1 MKNWASGAF
10 QKETNHK
17 AFKKCSEGS
26 SARIPASW
34 QLVNMTEL
42 PRNSTRHHIHQMSR
56 SVFPRSAPLQMALV
70 LHRSASDLLL
80 RRRRLY
86 GGSEEVQ
93 SGSAQVELSAGLR
106 WWKRAGRRCFLK
118 AADEFDPAYARWV
131 GGRDSRAAELFVYVQ
146 LLRGSVGLV
155 LHKLKDR

>member
-1 MKNWASGAF
+1 MQRGLVCQDPSILTAREYDRAAEKLDTASH
-10 QKETNHK
+10 TSDV
-17 AFKKCSEGS
+17 SEC
-26 SARIPASW
+26 
-34 QLVNMTEL
+34 
-42 PRNSTRHHIHQMSR
+42 
-56 SVFPRSAPLQMALV
+56 FPRSAPLQMALV

-118 AADEFDPAYARWV
+118 AADEFDPAYAR
-131 GGRDSRAAELFVYVQ
+131 
-146 LLRGSVGLV
+146 
-155 LHKLKDR
+155 